1 MELTD
6 KVYLKRQYIDPRGN
20 LIIPGEYL
28 YGELNE
34 FIRDN
39 KEYVVKADEVV
50 ITNIPLRV
58 STDITN
64 ITAVKPDEKIEA
76 QLFNVQYADKVVKQE
91 DVVEPVIP
99 VSNKVGKTNARKAV

>member
-6 KVYLKRQYIDPRGN
+6 KVYLKKQYIDPRGN

-39 KEYVVKADEVV
+39 TEYVVKADEIV
-50 ITNIPLRV
+50 INNIPLRV

-76 QLFNVQYADKVVKQE
+76 QLFNVEYADKVVLQE
-91 DVVEPVIP
+91 EPVVAEQPTI
-99 VSNKVGKTNARKAV
+99 NKVKTNARKTV

>member
-6 KVYLKRQYIDPRGN
+6 KVYLKKQHIDPRGN
-20 LIIPGEYL
+20 LTIPGEYL
-28 YGELNE
+28 YGELHE

-39 KEYVVKADEVV
+39 NEYVVKADEVV
-50 ITNIPLRV
+50 ITNIPLRA

-64 ITAVKPDEKIEA
+64 ITAVAPDEKIEA

-91 DVVEPVIP
+91 DIVEPVTS
-99 VSNKVGKTNARKAV
+99 VANKVGKTNARKAV